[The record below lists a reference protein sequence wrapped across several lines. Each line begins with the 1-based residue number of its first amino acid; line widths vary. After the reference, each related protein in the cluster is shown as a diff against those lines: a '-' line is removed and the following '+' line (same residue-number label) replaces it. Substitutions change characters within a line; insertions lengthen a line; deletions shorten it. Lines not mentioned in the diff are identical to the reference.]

1 MTTLK
6 EHIDK
11 IIGKHIDKR
20 IKANTIN
27 LFKKI
32 IEFKTIRLWTLS
44 DGRNE
49 FERNKN
55 LINGKLNTVL
65 DDKKISEALIKNSVE
80 KLSGNKRVF
89 ILSDH
94 SDIRKPYS
102 TSLENLGKVRD
113 LNGNIINGNTVLGS
127 VILNESKTEI
137 TLSNITVFSNGD
149 EKFVSKKE
157 LEDYENNKI
166 EDDKRREQIK
176 EAIENKDYINM
187 KNTLHKHLLDQ
198 SRAMKLSNPAI
209 SICHVHDRGEDGIEY
224 LEFIKDEL
232 KDDTVVRV
240 KKSRNSNQYII
251 NPKTKRKNYIKL
263 IDVEFKNKTTYHLD
277 KLTLKGKCYQDSKIL
292 LEWDK
297 INLND
302 YDYSTVRITIF
313 KRDGTKIYKDP
324 MLLITTIDVKN
335 EVSAKEIY
343 HIYLLRAKIEGVFK
357 FLKDVLGWEE
367 FQVRDWESIKNIIA
381 ICFFIGG
388 YFYEIK
394 SELTN
399 NETIIMICDLAKS
412 KGKITHYFFLEGLKT
427 LLIAFRVDLFRKERG
442 ISDEFF
448 KEMQSYAGIG
458 VDF

>member
-11 IIGKHIDKR
+11 IIDKHIDKR

-44 DGRNE
+44 NGRNE

-187 KNTLHKHLLDQ
+187 KNTLNKHLLDQ

-224 LEFIKDEL
+224 LEFI
-232 KDDTVVRV
+232 TNIFRP
-240 KKSRNSNQYII
+240 KS
-251 NPKTKRKNYIKL
+251 
-263 IDVEFKNKTTYHLD
+263 H
-277 KLTLKGKCYQDSKIL
+277 
-292 LEWDK
+292 
-297 INLND
+297 
-302 YDYSTVRITIF
+302 
-313 KRDGTKIYKDP
+313 
-324 MLLITTIDVKN
+324 
-335 EVSAKEIY
+335 
-343 HIYLLRAKIEGVFK
+343 
-357 FLKDVLGWEE
+357 
-367 FQVRDWESIKNIIA
+367 
-381 ICFFIGG
+381 
-388 YFYEIK
+388 
-394 SELTN
+394 
-399 NETIIMICDLAKS
+399 
-412 KGKITHYFFLEGLKT
+412 
-427 LLIAFRVDLFRKERG
+427 
-442 ISDEFF
+442 
-448 KEMQSYAGIG
+448 
-458 VDF
+458 

>member
-1 MTTLK
+1 
-6 EHIDK
+6 
-11 IIGKHIDKR
+11 
-20 IKANTIN
+20 
-27 LFKKI
+27 
-32 IEFKTIRLWTLS
+32 
-44 DGRNE
+44 
-49 FERNKN
+49 
-55 LINGKLNTVL
+55 LINGNLKTVL
-65 DDKKISEALIKNSVE
+65 DDKKISEALIQNSVE
-80 KLSGNKRVF
+80 KLARSKRVY

-94 SDIRKPYS
+94 SDIRKQYS

-127 VILNESKTEI
+127 IILDESKTQI

-149 EKFVSKKE
+149 KKFVTKKE
-157 LEDYENNKI
+157 LEDYEDDKI
-166 EDDKRREQIK
+166 EDAIRKQEIK
-176 EAIENKDYINM
+176 QAIDDNNYINM
-187 KNTLHKHLLDQ
+187 KNTLHKHLKDQ
-198 SRAMKLSNPAI
+198 SVALKQSNPDI
-209 SICHVHDRGEDGIEY
+209 SICHVHDRGEDSIEY
-224 LEFIKDEL
+224 LEFIKDDL
-232 KDDTVVRV
+232 NDDTVVRV
-240 KKSRNSNQYII
+240 KKSRNSNKYTI
-251 NPKTKRKNYIKL
+251 NPDTKRKNYIKL

-277 KLTLKGKCYQDSKIL
+277 KLTLKGKLYQDVKIV

-297 INLND
+297 INLNN
-302 YDYSTVRITIF
+302 YDYSAVRVTMI

-324 MLLITTIDVKN
+324 MLLITTIDVDK
-335 EVSAKEIY
+335 EIVAKEVY
-343 HIYLLRAKIEGVFK
+343 HIYLLRSKIEGVFK

-427 LLIAFRVDLFRKERG
+427 LLIAFRVDLFKIERG
-442 ISDEFF
+442 ISDKFF